1 MTRPRLLLAALA
13 LAAGCDLVDQGMGTT
28 PTPGPAPTPTAQAWL
43 DAHNAVRAGTAPG
56 ITVSPTP
63 APPLAALGWSASA
76 ASVAQA
82 WAGNCAYGHNPS
94 LTGLHLGE
102 NIAATAPTGIRDST
116 YVVGLWASEWSAYD
130 YASNTC
136 TPPPPPAPQT
146 CGHYTQLVWRGTVN
160 IGCALVTCSTGWPF
174 GGTPPADPRWDFW
187 VCDYDPP
194 GNIVGQRPY

>member
-1 MTRPRLLLAALA
+1 M
-13 LAAGCDLVDQGMGTT
+13 
-28 PTPGPAPTPTAQAWL
+28 
-43 DAHNAVRAGTAPG
+43 
-56 ITVSPTP
+56 
-63 APPLAALGWSASA
+63 
-76 ASVAQA
+76 
-82 WAGNCAYGHNPS
+82 S
-94 LTGLHLGE
+94 LTGDLRRYEDALRAQGFSRVAGVDE
-102 NIAATAPTGIRDST
+102 AGRGALAGPLVAAAVILPEDFDTTGIRDST